1 MFVLKGRS
9 RAIPSAVPGGRLG
22 VGLLFGLAAL
32 LDPGGLVAGAAGAA
46 PAPDPFAACEEK
58 VRAAP
63 DADGSY
69 LCFYEAGAAA
79 KRFAEADARLARA
92 GRGQVGIAW
101 AKLVRG
107 HIAGLSDDERALALY
122 RDAAQDFAR
131 LRLPQGEVRAR
142 ANLRTILQRR
152 GETAAAAEQA
162 ARAVALA
169 ERANDPDLLTLA
181 LIVEANQL
189 MQSGGDLGRAGR
201 NLRRAEALVFPG
213 GSATRQ
219 KSCLSALGNLSFR
232 LGRYD
237 EAGGYFHR
245 LAEANRATEDPS
257 GQANA
262 TYNLAL
268 TRQRQLE
275 DRPEPG
281 GIDEVEALAREALA
295 LARATD
301 YLDFEQRSLQLLGE
315 NERARGHVSGAHE
328 ILAESLVL
336 ARRLEQPERVTNTLW
351 SLAQLTEG
359 AEAARFAHEAIET
372 AASIGDPRSLAIALQ
387 FRMRTD
393 WRTLPRAAAVARS
406 FQALSAIESLRAFQT
421 EEESRVGLFSAW
433 TQNYRWLAGRLLDG
447 EPDLPRAF
455 EAMERMRGRFLLESL
470 AEEPARAPLDPQAEK
485 RAVEAQTALA
495 KAQLGL
501 LDPELPVGERAA
513 RLAELERYELDLAE
527 ARARAGK
534 SAPRIDASVAS
545 MAAVQ
550 RALAPTEALLL
561 FQLGSRRDLY
571 GDFAGGSW
579 AILATRAS
587 ARAFPLP
594 DRAEIETLLPVFLGL
609 LERRDGKEAPAAAR
623 LGRMLLG
630 PALAAL
636 PPAVDRLVI
645 VPDGALYSL
654 PWDALRIEPSGR
666 PLGLSHEIALAPS
679 ATLFARWRARPAFG
693 PSRGAL
699 VLADPD
705 RPYGGGAAKTRGAAP
720 FSSIAEAARFGPLP
734 YARRE
739 GKDVAGLLPGSELLL
754 GRRETERALAQADL
768 APFAALHFA
777 AHAIADAA
785 RPERSAVLLAPGEP
799 GDPGAPSGAADGLLQ
814 PREIVALPLSGKL
827 AVLSACR
834 TADGAVVSGE
844 GTMSLARAFFQAGA
858 ATVIGS
864 RWPLADDEA
873 ERLSASFYRAL
884 AQGQTAGRALREA
897 RREAAEAGLPPAA
910 WAGLVLM
917 GDSAFALP
925 AALRRPP
932 RALPAG
938 AFAGIGLL
946 LGLGAALAFTAMRGR
961 RRRARAE
968 SGSIAGS

>member
-1 MFVLKGRS
+1 MIVSPRPS
-9 RAIPSAVPGGRLG
+9 RAIRSAVRGGRLAA
-22 VGLLFGLAAL
+22 GLLAGLAAVL
-32 LDPGGLVAGAAGAA
+32 GPGSLGAGAEGTA
-46 PAPDPFAACEEK
+46 PALDPFAACEEK

-63 DADGSY
+63 EADGSY

-79 KRFAEADARLARA
+79 KRLDQADARLARA
-92 GRGQVGIAW
+92 GRGPIGTAW

-107 HIAGLSDDERALALY
+107 HIATLSDDERALAFY
-122 RDAAQDFAR
+122 REAAHDFAR

-142 ANLRTILQRR
+142 ANLRNILQRR

-169 ERANDPDLLTLA
+169 ERADDPDLLTLA

-201 NLRRAEALVFPG
+201 NLRRAEALVFPN

-219 KSCLSALGNLSFR
+219 QSCLSALGNLSFR

-237 EAGGYFHR
+237 EAGGYFRR
-245 LAEANRATEDPS
+245 LAEAFRTAKDAS

-281 GIDEVEALAREALA
+281 GIEEVEALAREALA
-295 LARATD
+295 LARATG
-301 YLDFEQRSLQLLGE
+301 YRDFEQRSLQLLGE
-315 NERARGHVSGAHE
+315 NERARGHRADAKR
-328 ILAESLVL
+328 ILDESLRL
-336 ARRLEQPERVTNTLW
+336 ARELKQPERVTNTLW
-351 SLAQLTEG
+351 SLAQLSDG
-359 AEAARFAHEAIET
+359 AEAAGFSREAIET
-372 AASIGDPRSLAIALQ
+372 AVSIGDPRSLAIALQ

-393 WRTLPRAAAVARS
+393 WRTLPRAAATANGLE
-406 FQALSAIESLRAFQT
+406 ALAAIESLRAFQP

-455 EAMERMRGRFLLESL
+455 EVMERMRGRFLLESL
-470 AEEPARAPLDPQAEK
+470 AGAEVPPPHDPRGERHA
-485 RAVEAQTALA
+485 AEAQTALA
-495 KAQLGL
+495 TAQLRL
-501 LDPELPVGERAA
+501 LDPGLSGSDRAR
-513 RLAELERYELDLAE
+513 RLAEIDRRELDLAE
-527 ARARAGK
+527 ASAREGNA
-534 SAPRIDASVAS
+534 APRIDAVATLP
-545 MAAVQ
+545 AVQ
-550 RALAPTEALLL
+550 KALGAHEALVM
-561 FQLGSRRDLY
+561 FQVGSRLDLY

-579 AILATRAS
+579 AILLTRAS
-587 ARAFPLP
+587 ARAFALP
-594 DRAEIETLLPVFLGL
+594 DRREIEALLPVFLGL
-609 LERRDGKEAPAAAR
+609 LERRDGKEAAAAAR
-623 LGRMLLG
+623 LGSMLLG
-630 PALAAL
+630 PVLGAL
-636 PPAVDRLVI
+636 PPGVDRLVI

-654 PWDALRIEPSGR
+654 PWDALRTRPEAD
-666 PLGLSHEIALAPS
+666 PLGLSYELALAPS
-679 ATLFARWRARPAFG
+679 ATLFSRWRARPAAA
-693 PSRGAL
+693 PTRGAL

-705 RPYGGGAAKTRGAAP
+705 RPYGGRAASTRGALP

-754 GRRETERALAQADL
+754 GVRATERALAQADL

-814 PREIVALPLSGKL
+814 PREIVALPLAGKL

-858 ATVIGS
+858 TTVIGS

-884 AQGQTAGRALREA
+884 ARGESAGTALREA
-897 RREAAEAGLPPAA
+897 RREAAEEGLPPAA

-917 GDSAFALP
+917 GDPAFALP
-925 AALRRPP
+925 AALRRPNRP
-932 RALPAG
+932 LPGWAFGGAG
-938 AFAGIGLL
+938 VL
-946 LGLGAALAFTAMRGR
+946 LGLGAALALKAARGR
-961 RRRARAE
+961 RATRPGRI
-968 SGSIAGS
+968 G